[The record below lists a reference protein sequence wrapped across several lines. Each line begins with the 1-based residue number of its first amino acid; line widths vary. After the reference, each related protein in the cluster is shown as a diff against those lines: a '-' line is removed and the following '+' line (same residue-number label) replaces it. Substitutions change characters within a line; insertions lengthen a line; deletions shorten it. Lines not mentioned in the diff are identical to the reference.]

1 MLDFNEYLER
11 NNNLYTSYNN
21 LYTSYSVKNKDGD
34 FTSVIDI
41 EGVKSAVEQYTKDLL
56 KLAVNKMKE
65 DSLNYFGSD
74 VSDCWNEESILNTI
88 NYVKF

>member
-1 MLDFNEYLER
+1 MLDFNEYLEK
-11 NNNLYTSYNN
+11 
-21 LYTSYSVKNKDGD
+21 YTSYSVKNKGGD

-41 EGVKSAVEQYTKDLL
+41 EGVKIAVEQYTKDLL

-65 DSLNYFGSD
+65 DSLNDFGSN

-88 NYVKF
+88 NDVKF